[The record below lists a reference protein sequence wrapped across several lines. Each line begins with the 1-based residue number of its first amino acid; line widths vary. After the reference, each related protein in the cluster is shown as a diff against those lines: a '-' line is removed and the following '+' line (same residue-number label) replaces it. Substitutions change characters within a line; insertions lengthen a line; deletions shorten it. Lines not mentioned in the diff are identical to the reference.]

1 MTDTKGSDVQHDN
14 IEVVQEAK
22 AISDKKATSSSS
34 KTTKTSSAAK
44 ADGPKKASATKK
56 TTKTSTAKKTT
67 TSKAADAKEGG
78 EKTTLKKSAT
88 ATSGAAEK
96 KPSATKKATP
106 KKTTAATT
114 KSATAAKKTTKVSAA
129 ESKSAPKTASSK
141 ASPSLAKGAKEAE
154 GPVASA
160 DDKKVAETTK
170 AKAPQKRAA
179 SSAKSAASKTTKT
192 ATTKSATKTKT
203 ASVKTADSKTTGAK
217 TASPKPAE
225 IASSES
231 VGSSPK
237 ENKPAV
243 GILEGS
249 KSLPLEGSKAK
260 GLPAGEVHAALASQE
275 NKALQEDKKAAL
287 AGSSAKPLS
296 GTSKALPAGETDE
309 GEGKTSPAK
318 KKSTVKTPRKT
329 ATKTAAKSTKTTKG
343 KEETSATTKATSPA
357 RGSESS
363 SVATEALSSQ
373 EISEKQD
380 KATASGPTASGPTV
394 SEVTVSGEKP
404 SGEASAVS
412 SAQPTDHVSGNAP
425 DNASGNTSGVTP
437 KADSQDV
444 GEAALEAVPV
454 ANEKE
459 SGNRGRRPSKKTSP
473 KTTSPKN
480 TKAEAEKQE
489 DSAEGDEQADNRGK
503 TSSKAEAKKNQPTS
517 RTQRR
522 KMFVSVMPEE
532 QIEVVITE
540 EGQVQEYYVEML
552 QQQKTKGN
560 IYKATIHNVD
570 ANLQAAFIN
579 YGANKNGF
587 LQIDEV
593 HPEYYNVPHDE
604 KSGRRFPPIQK
615 VLKPGQELLV
625 QVVKEPNASKGAFL
639 TTYLSLAGRFLVLTP
654 GREQIGVSRKVDD
667 GGERGRLREM
677 LEDFKP
683 GPGLGVIVRT
693 VSIGMNKATLKKDLQ
708 SLKNTWK
715 KVRALGTEEV
725 APKLIHE
732 EIGLATRSVRD
743 YLTDQIVEVWLDD
756 PDTAKDVDELVSTL
770 FPKKSKLVHVHTDF
784 SISLFERFNL
794 QRQLDQIQSREVP
807 LPSGGRLVIDTTEAL
822 TAIDINSGRSGGKSN
837 FEDTAFRTNME
848 AAKMIPLQLRLRD
861 IGGQVVCDFIEMRD
875 KSHWREVEKTVRG
888 AMKIDRARHDV
899 GRISSFGL
907 LELVRQR
914 LGSSAI
920 SVNMEVCPHCKG
932 SGVRRNME
940 WQSQQ
945 ALKDIARKMRA
956 AKEQKQAAISY
967 GVDVGLAMHLLNSK
981 RQRLNHLEEQLGVSV
996 EITLAEQE

>member
-1 MTDTKGSDVQHDN
+1 MTDTKGSDVQHDT
-14 IEVVQEAK
+14 IEVAQEAK
-22 AISDKKATSSSS
+22 PTSAKKATSSSS

-44 ADGPKKASATKK
+44 ADEPKKASATKK
-56 TTKTSTAKKTT
+56 TTKTSTTKKTT
-67 TSKAADAKEGG
+67 TSKTADTKEGV
-78 EKTTLKKSAT
+78 EKTASKKSAT
-88 ATSGAAEK
+88 AASAEK
-96 KPSATKKATP
+96 KPTATKKAAS
-106 KKTTAATT
+106 KKTATATT
-114 KSATAAKKTTKVSAA
+114 KSATAAKKTTKASATSVA
-129 ESKSAPKTASSK
+129 ESKTSPKTASSK
-141 ASPSLAKGAKEAE
+141 ASSSLAKGAKEAE
-154 GPVASA
+154 TTASSG
-160 DDKKVAETTK
+160 DDKKATGTTK

-179 SSAKSAASKTTKT
+179 SSAKPAASKTTKS
-192 ATTKSATKTKT
+192 AATKT
-203 ASVKTADSKTTGAK
+203 AAKTTKA
-217 TASPKPAE
+217 TSAKPAE
-225 IASSES
+225 SASSES
-231 VGSSPK
+231 VDSSAK
-237 ENKPAV
+237 ASQPAV

-275 NKALQEDKKAAL
+275 NKALQEDKKTAL
-287 AGSSAKPLS
+287 AGSSAKSLS

-309 GEGKTSPAK
+309 GEPKPSPAK
-318 KKSTVKTPRKT
+318 KTTTTKKAPRKTTAKT
-329 ATKTAAKSTKTTKG
+329 ATKSTKTNKA
-343 KEETSATTKATSPA
+343 KEEASADTKAASSA
-357 RGSESS
+357 GSEGSAS
-363 SVATEALSSQ
+363 E
-373 EISEKQD
+373 EISETQG
-380 KATASGPTASGPTV
+380 KAMAPEKGV
-394 SEVTVSGEKP
+394 SEEKSPAERSDLSATQPSGDVLGNVSDDVSG
-404 SGEASAVS
+404 
-412 SAQPTDHVSGNAP
+412 D
-425 DNASGNTSGVTP
+425 ASGNTSDIAAN
-437 KADSQDV
+437 ADSQDA
-444 GEAALEAVPV
+444 GEGALETPV
-454 ANEKE
+454 ADEKE
-459 SGNRGRRPSKKTSP
+459 AGKRDRRPNKKTSSA
-473 KTTSPKN
+473 KSSPQKS
-480 TKAEAEKQE
+480 TKSEAEKQDDE
-489 DSAEGDEQADNRGK
+489 AEGDGQAEKRGK
-503 TSSKAEAKKNQPTS
+503 ASSKTEAKKNQPPS

-708 SLKNTWK
+708 SLKATWK
-715 KVRALGTEEV
+715 KVRTLGTEEV

-956 AKEQKQAAISY
+956 AKEQKQASISY
-967 GVDVGLAMHLLNSK
+967 GVEVGLAMHLLNSK
-981 RQRLNHLEEQLGVSV
+981 RQRLNHLEDQLGVSV

>member
-1 MTDTKGSDVQHDN
+1 MTDTKGSDVQHDT
-14 IEVVQEAK
+14 IEVAQEAK
-22 AISDKKATSSSS
+22 PTSDKKTTSSSS

-44 ADGPKKASATKK
+44 ADEPKKASATKK
-56 TTKTSTAKKTT
+56 TTKTSTTKKTT
-67 TSKAADAKEGG
+67 TSKAADAKEGA
-78 EKTTLKKSAT
+78 EKAASKKSAT
-88 ATSGAAEK
+88 TASASAEK
-96 KPSATKKATP
+96 KPTAPKKATP
-106 KKTTAATT
+106 KKTTAATA
-114 KSATAAKKTTKVSAA
+114 KSATAAKKTTKASATSAA
-129 ESKSAPKTASSK
+129 ESKSSPKTASSK
-141 ASPSLAKGAKEAE
+141 ASPSLAKGAEAE
-154 GPVASA
+154 SSASSG
-160 DDKKVAETTK
+160 DDKKATGTTK

-179 SSAKSAASKTTKT
+179 SSAKPAASKTTKS
-192 ATTKSATKTKT
+192 ATTKSATKTT
-203 ASVKTADSKTTGAK
+203 KTTGAQ
-217 TASPKPAE
+217 PAKS
-225 IASSES
+225 ASSEL
-231 VGSSPK
+231 VDSPAK
-237 ENKPAV
+237 ASTPAV

-260 GLPAGEVHAALASQE
+260 GLPAGEVHPALASQE
-275 NKALQEDKKAAL
+275 NKALQEDKKTAL

-296 GTSKALPAGETDE
+296 GTSKALPVGETDE
-309 GEGKTSPAK
+309 GEAKASPAK
-318 KKSTVKTPRKT
+318 KTSTTKKAPRKT
-329 ATKTAAKSTKTTKG
+329 AVKTATKSTKTTKG
-343 KEETSATTKATSPA
+343 KEEASADTKAASSAT
-357 RGSESS
+357 SEA
-363 SVATEALSSQ
+363 VSSQ
-373 EISEKQD
+373 EISETQGTAPAPEMAVAED
-380 KATASGPTASGPTV
+380 KTSVEASTASGN
-394 SEVTVSGEKP
+394 VSGVV
-404 SGEASAVS
+404 A
-412 SAQPTDHVSGNAP
+412 
-425 DNASGNTSGVTP
+425 
-437 KADSQDV
+437 KADSQDA
-444 GEAALEAVPV
+444 GEGTLETSV
-454 ANEKE
+454 ADEKE
-459 SGNRGRRPSKKTSP
+459 AGNRGRRPNKRTSSTKTAPQKS
-473 KTTSPKN
+473 
-480 TKAEAEKQE
+480 TKAEAERQ
-489 DSAEGDEQADNRGK
+489 DDDAEGDGQADKRGK
-503 TSSKAEAKKNQPTS
+503 TSSKTEAKKTQPTS

-708 SLKNTWK
+708 SLKTTWT

-732 EIGLATRSVRD
+732 EIGLATRSIRD

-807 LPSGGRLVIDTTEAL
+807 LPSGGRLVIDNTEAL

-956 AKEQKQAAISY
+956 AKEQKQASISY
-967 GVDVGLAMHLLNSK
+967 GVDMGLAMHLLNSK